1 MSIENTLAPQPTDLM
16 PEGIFDGL
24 KETIFRAV
32 IFSQKDRIKDLILTI
47 VENTR
52 GYTVA
57 WFNENWDAV
66 FEKLAAMMGL
76 TLIPQTEAS
85 GPDKDGER
93 YSCVF
98 DPHAELVSESGEAG
112 SIASFIAFI
121 LPIIMK
127 LWIS

>member
-57 WFNENWDAV
+57 WVNENWDAI

-76 TLIPQTEAS
+76 TLVPQ
-85 GPDKDGER
+85 GDGEVCCER
-93 YSCVF
+93 YDCAF
-98 DPHAELVSESGEAG
+98 DPRAKLVPEAVEAG
-112 SIASFIAFI
+112 SIASFIWMI
-121 LPIIMK
+121 LPIIIK
-127 LWIS
+127 LWI